1 MDWVPLIIIVLS
13 IGIPLLVFIWVF
25 RQFRGAMGGP
35 GGLMGGLGGLSGNIK
50 NGLPADAVIS
60 SIQETGM
67 TITSPSAGPEAAVYR
82 FGLQVTP
89 QGGPPYEAETTQ
101 VVPRVYVPMMVPG
114 AQIGVMV
121 DAANPAHVAVDWSR
135 FGAAAPGAAPG
146 LAAMLPEAPPSTPM
160 TAGGVMTTAGV
171 PVTFDAAGNP
181 TSGLADLVGA
191 VQSHKVPTIRGKAAE
206 LLATGTHGTAVIT
219 TAQPL
224 GMKVRDINP
233 AAEPSHLD
241 DPMWLFTLE
250 VTLPGR
256 QPFTSMFGHR
266 VPIAKV
272 PDVAPGVR
280 LAVAVDESN
289 PSAECAIDWDRSPL
303 P

>member
-1 MDWVPLIIIVLS
+1 MDWLPLIIIVLS
-13 IGIPLLVFIWVF
+13 IGIPVLVFIWVF
-25 RQFRGAMGGP
+25 RQF
-35 GGLMGGLGGLSGNIK
+35 GGLMGGLGGLSGNIR
-50 NGLPADAVIS
+50 NGIQADAVIS

-67 TITSPSAGPEAAVYR
+67 TITSPSAGPEAAVYK

-89 QGGPPYEAETTQ
+89 QGGTPYEAETTQ
-101 VVPRVYVPMMVPG
+101 VVPRIYMPMMVPG
-114 AQIGVMV
+114 AQVGVLV
-121 DAANPAHVAVDWSR
+121 DPANPARVGLDWSR
-135 FGAAAPGAAPG
+135 VGAAAVAGGVPG
-146 LAAMLPEAPPSTPM
+146 LAQAAPPSTPM

-191 VQSHKVPTIRGKAAE
+191 VQMHKVPTIRGKAAE

-241 DPMWLFTLE
+241 DPMWLFTVE

-256 QPFTSMFGHR
+256 PQPFTSMFGHR

-303 P
+303 S